1 MTQLLYIIIIH
12 RNRFKFQP
20 QAVTVPLLSE
30 SNVLPLYHSQMA
42 HLHKYLSRHLSDL
55 SAIQLEK

>member
-30 SNVLPLYHSQMA
+30 SNVLPL
-42 HLHKYLSRHLSDL
+42 
-55 SAIQLEK
+55 